1 MVTLYSAAGK
11 KRSEALLRECV
22 EYLAHYSLSKTHTGC
37 TVAYDKDSQTI
48 SICETEA
55 AVSATP
61 DNKSSSTPVSFHG
74 TGLNDW
80 YRALNRAG
88 YRTFMGEHE
97 LVWTYTHKDDSSTEE
112 FWHHLNPPLRIQR
125 SASESSAEG
134 SSGQEQTSTGAITF
148 MGKNTSCTF
157 RIEVSYKGTSE

>member
-1 MVTLYSAAGK
+1 MATLYSAAGK

-48 SICETEA
+48 SICETETA
-55 AVSATP
+55 ASATS
-61 DNKSSSTPVSFHG
+61 DNESSYTTVSFRG

-88 YRTFMGEHE
+88 YRTFVGEHE
-97 LVWTYTHKDDSSTEE
+97 LVWTYTHKEDPRAEE
-112 FWHHLNPPLRIQR
+112 IWHHLNPPLHTQR
-125 SASESSAEG
+125 SSSETATDSSE
-134 SSGQEQTSTGAITF
+134 QEQTSTGAITF